1 MQKNESR
8 HGLKF
13 IIGTVLV
20 LLVCALLFLELD
32 RLILSYF
39 LALDPALSQIF
50 NAITQ
55 AGDSLYPLV
64 LAAAVI
70 LWSRW
75 QLRRQLPVAKMQC
88 WQRWRAR
95 AVFLFLAVASSGL
108 LADLIKVLCG
118 RPRPVKWLTENLYG
132 FYLFETSAK
141 MQSFPSGHSNTAAAI
156 GLTLWYI
163 WPKSWPLGLAL
174 TGAVITSRVVLLK
187 HFPSDT
193 LAGAWLA
200 VVTTFYVYRYC
211 RKKYPTAFAQKEER
225 SQL

>member
-1 MQKNESR
+1 MQNNESR

-13 IIGTVLV
+13 IVGTVLV
-20 LLVCALLFLELD
+20 LLICALFFLELD
-32 RLILSYF
+32 RFISRHF
-39 LALDPALSQIF
+39 LGLDPALSQMF
-50 NAITQ
+50 HAITQ
-55 AGDSLYPLV
+55 GGDSLYPLA
-64 LAAAVI
+64 LAVVVI
-70 LWSRW
+70 LLGSW
-75 QLRRQLPVAKMQC
+75 QLRRLLPAKGIEF

-95 AVFLFLAVASSGL
+95 AVFLLLAVASSGL
-108 LADLIKVLCG
+108 LTDVIKVLVG
-118 RPRPVKWLTENLYG
+118 RPRPEKWLTENLYG
-132 FYLFETSAK
+132 FYLFETSSK

-174 TGAVITSRVVLLK
+174 AAGVMTSRVALLK

-211 RKKYPTAFAQKEER
+211 RSKYPAAFPQK
-225 SQL
+225 